1 MYIFYVLKQIYTYF
15 CLNFFLCKC
24 TKGSVQVS
32 LHFFIQKKNNFILK
46 KQENYADYEKN
57 FFWIF
62 RIKIYME
69 KIIFLKKNP
78 PKIALMA

>member
-1 MYIFYVLKQIYTYF
+1 MQHKTMLHSHCY
-15 CLNFFLCKC
+15 KC
-24 TKGSVQVS
+24 S
-32 LHFFIQKKNNFILK
+32 LHFFIQKKNNFILQK
-46 KQENYADYEKN
+46 KENYADYEKY

-78 PKIALMA
+78 QK